1 MSKQKEHQEKQEDVK
16 KVETRYERR
25 LARRK
30 KEAQKQEMEVRIAQI
45 SGLILLAVL
54 VGLLISFPIRSYM
67 AVHQTY
73 VVVDNENV
81 SRLEYDF
88 NYYSVLN
95 NYISQ
100 YGSYLSY
107 FGLDITQ
114 DLSTQMYSDTMTWK
128 DYFDQ
133 MAIESIKQ
141 GKALMKDAA
150 NKGYTYDTT
159 EDFKILQESMKEQ
172 AKSQSITDKEFLQTM
187 YGPYATIGRLSPY
200 LKDTL
205 FLTSYYLQLDEEL
218 SPTDEEIQAYYEEH
232 KEDYDSIDFRMTEV
246 SAVLPT
252 EPTDAADDDTAE
264 DGAETAE
271 DSTET
276 TDEAYQPTD
285 EEIAAAM
292 AEAKIEADALLPSI
306 STDGTLQENVTRVS
320 MTSAIREWM
329 FDSVRKEGDTEV
341 LEDSTGHKYYVVEFV
356 KRYLDETLLVDARV
370 IAVDPGVGQGVLDEW
385 KAGDATEDSFIA
397 LYREYDIETTGLQ
410 DNGGLFSGL
419 SPSGMQED
427 MSAWLFAEDRKG
439 GDTTA
444 ISTDTVEYVIYY
456 VGLGNPEWKES
467 IKSTLLEEATT
478 NYVEDLT
485 ATITVEDPKGNLP
498 YLRAEEEAS
507 QAAETAA
514 ETSAAT
520 VESTEETQTSTTA
533 AAQ

>member
-1 MSKQKEHQEKQEDVK
+1 MSKQKEHQDKQEDVK

-25 LARRK
+25 LERRK
-30 KEAQKQEMEVRIAQI
+30 KEAQKQEREVRIAQI
-45 SGLILLAVL
+45 SGLLLLAVL

-73 VVVDNENV
+73 VVVDDENV

-95 NYISQ
+95 NYVSQ

-150 NKGYTYDTT
+150 DKGYTYDTT

-205 FLTSYYLQLDEEL
+205 FLTSYYLQLDKEL
-218 SPTDEEIQAYYEEH
+218 SPTDEAIQTYYEEH
-232 KEDYDSIDFRMTEV
+232 KEEYDSVDFRMTEV

-252 EPTDAADDDTAE
+252 EPTDAAANTSEDGSETTE
-264 DGAETAE
+264 DGAET
-271 DSTET
+271 TE
-276 TDEAYQPTD
+276 EAYQPTE

-306 STDGTLQENVTRVS
+306 STDGTLQENVTRAS
-320 MTSAIREWM
+320 MTSAIRDWM

-341 LEDSTGHKYYVVEFV
+341 LEDSTGNKYYVVEFV

-370 IAVDPGVGQGVLDEW
+370 IAVDPGVGQDVLDEW
-385 KAGDATEDSFIA
+385 KGGDANEDSFIA

-410 DNGGLFSGL
+410 DNGGLYSGL

-427 MSAWLFAEDRKG
+427 MAAWLFEEGRKG
-439 GDTTA
+439 GDTA
-444 ISTDTVEYVIYY
+444 VIPTDTTEYVIYY
-456 VGLGNPEWKES
+456 VGLGNPRWKES

-478 NYVEDLT
+478 KYVEDLT
-485 ATITVEDPKGNLP
+485 AAITVEDPKGNLP
-498 YLRAEEEAS
+498 YLKAEEEAS

-520 VESTEETQTSTTA
+520 VESTEETQTTA

>member
-1 MSKQKEHQEKQEDVK
+1 MSKQKEPQNNQEDVK

-30 KEAQKQEMEVRIAQI
+30 QEAQKQEREIRIAQI
-45 SGLILLAVL
+45 SGLILLVVL
-54 VGLLISFPIRSYM
+54 IGLLISFPIRSYM

-73 VVVDNENV
+73 VVVDDENV

-95 NYISQ
+95 NYVNQ

-150 NKGYTYDTT
+150 QKGYKYDTA
-159 EDFKILQESMKEQ
+159 EDFKVLQERMKEQ
-172 AKSQSITDKEFLQTM
+172 AKAQSITDKEFLQAM

-218 SPTDEEIQAYYEEH
+218 APTDEEIQAYYEEH
-232 KEDYDSIDFRMTEV
+232 KEDYDSVDFRMTEV

-252 EPTDAADDDTAE
+252 EPTDASVDTSESTAE
-264 DGAETAE
+264 DG
-271 DSTET
+271 TET
-276 TDEAYQPTD
+276 TEEAYQPTE

-306 STDGTLQENVTRVS
+306 STDGTLQENVSRAS

-341 LEDSTGHKYYVVEFV
+341 IEDSTGNKYYVVEFV

-370 IAVDPGVGQGVLDEW
+370 IAVDPGVGQDVLDEW
-385 KAGDATEDSFIA
+385 KTGDASEDSFID

-439 GDTTA
+439 GDTTV
-444 ISTDTVEYVIYY
+444 IPTDTVEYVIYY
-456 VGLGNPEWKES
+456 VGLGNPGWKES

-478 NYVEDLT
+478 KYVEDLT
-485 ATITVEDPKGNLP
+485 ATITVEDPKGKLP
-498 YLRAEEEAS
+498 YLKAEEEAS
-507 QAAETAA
+507 QAEETAA

-520 VESTEETQTSTTA
+520 AESTEEAQETTA
-533 AAQ
+533 AQ